1 MKRLIILDRDG
12 VINQDSD
19 QYIKSVEEFIPIS
32 GSLEA
37 IARLCQANFSV
48 RVATN
53 QSGIARGLFTLA
65 TLEKMHEKLQ
75 NLLLPLEGN
84 IDGFYYCPHAPED
97 HCTCRKPKSGLIKQI
112 ANDFFAGKSPQFQQ
126 EQLAKT
132 YVIGDSLRD
141 LDAGKEAGTK
151 IALVK
156 TGKGIRSLQ
165 TIAQEHL
172 SDYSQVPIYNNLSDF
187 TDYILAIND
196 TEIK

>member
-112 ANDFFAGKSPQFQQ
+112 ANDFFIGQSPQFQQ